1 MLQFNYL
8 CFNWVTAAKHYTA
21 VRRECAFWPFFVGTQ
36 IYSSSESGESYG
48 SSLKVLRTQDAVT
61 TSSLSWQSEKT
72 KVRYCA
78 RNNKRS
84 PVNDDMLIRSIAR
97 PCVIKAN
104 DGPWT
109 IDHYLYVWI
118 RYCLSRFYALL
129 SSLLFYTFF
138 MSCWLRSL
146 SLELFTSDERRF
158 CKLSAWNNNKIAKLW
173 QRSQEINKRQMQ
185 IRTLVYRLVKLKETY
200 T

>member
-1 MLQFNYL
+1 
-8 CFNWVTAAKHYTA
+8 
-21 VRRECAFWPFFVGTQ
+21 
-36 IYSSSESGESYG
+36 
-48 SSLKVLRTQDAVT
+48 
-61 TSSLSWQSEKT
+61 
-72 KVRYCA
+72 
-78 RNNKRS
+78 
-84 PVNDDMLIRSIAR
+84 MLIRSIAR
-97 PCVIKAN
+97 SCVIKAN

-109 IDHYLYVWI
+109 IDHYMYVWI
-118 RYCLSRFYALL
+118 RYNCLSSFYALL

-158 CKLSAWNNNKIAKLW
+158 CKLSAWNNNKIAKLS

-200 T
+200 TQGAPNLITCVLVTWNFKKILFIFLKVSKHLRHRHLGKSN